1 MPILRF
7 EINYE
12 GDDNEVVIIAVQ
24 GYIDSTTSPELSN
37 IIDQQIA
44 QEKYQLIVNL
54 QDVDYISSIGW
65 GVFISNL
72 KELREHDGD
81 LALTNMCTNVHN
93 IYDLMEFSSIVKSFG
108 EVNKAVVHFLS
119 ARQQTVEKKKA
130 AGATTAGA
138 TTTRTERVQPRQQ
151 APKAA
156 PTTPAAKQIRAP
168 ANRPAP
174 IHTPANRPAPIKL
187 VSENTVSSYENDV
200 VYTQEHLLEK
210 YIVQV
215 IIDRPYYRI
224 RQITKALRLSK
235 YGSVKKSKRKIKREL
250 VKLGLENSE
259 DRYEFALRN
268 RG

>member
-7 EINYE
+7 EINSK
-12 GDDNEVVIIAVQ
+12 GDDNEVVIIAVHI
-24 GYIDSTTSPELSN
+24 YIDSTTSPELSK

-44 QEKYQLIVNL
+44 EEKNKLIVNL
-54 QDVDYISSIGW
+54 KDVDYISSIGW

-108 EVNKAVVHFLS
+108 EVNKAVVHVLG
-119 ARQQTVEKKKA
+119 ARQQTVVKKKA

-156 PTTPAAKQIRAP
+156 PTKPAAKPIR
-168 ANRPAP
+168 
-174 IHTPANRPAPIKL
+174 TPANRPAPIKL
-187 VSENTVSSYENDV
+187 VSENTVSSYENGV

-210 YIVQV
+210 HIVQV
-215 IIDRPYYRI
+215 ILDRPYYRI
-224 RQITKALRLSK
+224 RQIAKALMLPK

-250 VKLGLENSE
+250 IKLGLENPE
-259 DRYEFALRN
+259 ERYEFALRN
-268 RG
+268 RS

>member
-1 MPILRF
+1 MPILRL

-12 GDDNEVVIIAVQ
+12 GDDNEVVIIAVH
-24 GYIDSTTSPELSN
+24 GYIDSTTSPELSK

-44 QEKYQLIVNL
+44 EEKYQLIVNL

-119 ARQQTVEKKKA
+119 ARQQTVVKKKA
-130 AGATTAGA
+130 AGATTASA
-138 TTTRTERVQPRQQ
+138 TTTSTERVQPRQQ
-151 APKAA
+151 TPKAA
-156 PTTPAAKQIRAP
+156 PTKPAAKPIRV
-168 ANRPAP
+168 
-174 IHTPANRPAPIKL
+174 PANRPAPIKL

-210 YIVQV
+210 HIVRV
-215 IIDRPYYRI
+215 ILERPYYSI